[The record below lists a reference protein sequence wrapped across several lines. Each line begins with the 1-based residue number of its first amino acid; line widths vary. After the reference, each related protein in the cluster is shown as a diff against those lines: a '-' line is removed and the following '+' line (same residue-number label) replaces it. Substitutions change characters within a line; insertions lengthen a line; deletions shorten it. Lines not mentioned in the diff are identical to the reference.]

1 MAWSGHRIYVL
12 CEKPKKV
19 RVFHGTEP
27 FEEEE
32 GFEIAGMGDQLDMAV
47 SRTGNRLIII
57 SDWDRDFLWKIKV
70 PDKIPIREKID
81 GHPGKL
87 WISPT
92 DKLLLVVNK
101 GTSRDFNL
109 DIYSVCDDSWERSVS
124 VSKKV
129 TSIWH
134 AVETS
139 KKTFII
145 SHANRT
151 SPRQW
156 LVSELSADGRNFI
169 HTFDPTKSN
178 GAEHLRDW
186 HPFNLAIDADDTIY
200 VAEPFEKTVYRLQLT
215 GSRIVLNDSF
225 QFEHKIRRFN
235 YVREKKQ
242 LIVGQYTPSPP
253 VLYVAVFHLGESDI
267 EQSPPC

>member
-1 MAWSGHRIYVL
+1 MIYEAGSTFYVYLSTFHIDFVSEDSRSIQEMSTFEISGHREMSGVAWSGNRIYVL

-19 RVFHGTEP
+19 RVFHDTEP

-32 GFEIAGMGDQLDMAV
+32 GFEIDGMGDQLDMVV

-92 DKLLLVVNK
+92 DKLLLVVNR
-101 GTSRDFNL
+101 GTSRDINL
-109 DIYSVCDDSWERSVS
+109 DIYSVRDDSWERSVP
-124 VSKKV
+124 VTKKV

-151 SPRQW
+151 SPQQW
-156 LVSELSADGRNFI
+156 LVSELSADGQNFI
-169 HTFDPTKSN
+169 HTFDPQRSVKL
-178 GAEHLRDW
+178 H
-186 HPFNLAIDADDTIY
+186 I
-200 VAEPFEKTVYRLQLT
+200 
-215 GSRIVLNDSF
+215 
-225 QFEHKIRRFN
+225 
-235 YVREKKQ
+235 
-242 LIVGQYTPSPP
+242 
-253 VLYVAVFHLGESDI
+253 
-267 EQSPPC
+267 